1 MSYTIPGHVYK
12 DAVLIAWF
20 DLAYGAELHNE
31 REASQ
36 LVNSY
41 IASLLIQGGTVTYSK
56 TYDEYQIV
64 MPDGTTE
71 YVKYPQEVTSS

>member
-12 DAVLIAWF
+12 GFTLTASF
-20 DLAYGAELHNE
+20 DLADGAGLHND

-41 IASLLIQGGTVTYSK
+41 VATLLIQGGTATYSK
-56 TYDEYQIV
+56 TYDEYKIV

-71 YVKYPQEVTSS
+71 YVEYPRGVQS